1 MLADAVLIYVY
12 VSKIGKSAVFP
23 DDGNF
28 LIV

>member
-1 MLADAVLIYVY
+1 VLIYVY
-12 VSKIGKSAVFP
+12 VSKIGKSAVSP